1 MTLRVVIFKSR
12 IWSKN
17 IIYKIFDVWALSG
30 KGKYM
35 ATCTSQLV
43 EFFGERVVEF
53 WIMSYS
59 FLINIGLNNYL
70 KVTNVERN
78 EPGASIAT
86 QS

>member
-1 MTLRVVIFKSR
+1 MTLRVVFFKSR

-35 ATCTSQLV
+35 TTCTSQLV

-53 WIMSYS
+53 WTMSYS
-59 FLINIGLNNYL
+59 FFN
-70 KVTNVERN
+70 
-78 EPGASIAT
+78 
-86 QS
+86 